1 MKLITKIALGVL
13 ALGCIGLAL
22 WALSGNSA
30 PHKQSGAVSEPT
42 TAHHKVAI
50 VKMPP
55 ATTTTVAPA
64 QGAPVPTT
72 TTPIPVTPQT
82 GVVPTKPQAQ
92 TATPTTAPP
101 VVTPSTVRVAE
112 SPTTAP
118 PTTTTTTAAAA
129 PIPVSISTTE
139 THVVSGS
146 LSAPNGQTCNAGEPT
161 GAMCVLVTVAVTGV
175 SPVPAG
181 SLTLHLV
188 ANQAAIGSYVN
199 ASGQT
204 DFLVAV
210 PLSEVTN
217 GFMYAVDFFHTGYA
231 QVATGELQG

>member
-64 QGAPVPTT
+64 QGAPVPS
-72 TTPIPVTPQT
+72 TTPSPVKSQT
-82 GVVPTKPQAQ
+82 GVVPTKSQAQ

-118 PTTTTTTAAAA
+118 PTTTMTAAG

-161 GAMCVLVTVAVTGV
+161 GAMCVLVTVAVTGI

-231 QVATGELQG
+231 QVATGALQG